1 MGRKSISIL
10 RRRPFGLPLYCA
22 GRRVSVKE
30 KPRIIGVAGTG
41 GKTGVTH
48 FSIMA
53 AGYLNGVRGYRC
65 AVLEWNDS
73 GTFELLMKNCL
84 DTKKGASLSC
94 FTILSVDY
102 YGNAGPET
110 LLLCKKRQY
119 HDVIVDYGAIN
130 GKNWGEF
137 LRCDRQFLVGSMTE
151 WQTGAFL
158 EAAGRWKKADVSWE
172 TLVVF
177 GSEETRKN
185 MEKAL
190 KLPIRRIPVS
200 VDAFLVTGE
209 VIEFYQQIL

>member
-1 MGRKSISIL
+1 MGKKGINVL
-10 RRRPFGLPLYCA
+10 KRRPFGLPLICA
-22 GRRVSVKE
+22 GRRLSVKE

-48 FSIMA
+48 FAVMA
-53 AGYLNGVRGYRC
+53 AGYLSGVRGNRC
-65 AVLEWNDS
+65 AVLEWNGS
-73 GTFELLMKNCL
+73 GTFELLMKSCL
-84 DTKKGASLSC
+84 DRKKGMTHSC

-110 LLLCKKRQY
+110 LLLCKKQRY
-119 HDVIVDYGAIN
+119 HDVIVDYGAITET
-130 GKNWGEF
+130 NWGEF
-137 LRCDRQFLVGSMTE
+137 LRCDRQFVVGSVTE
-151 WQTGAFL
+151 WQMKAFL
-158 EAAGRWKKADVSWE
+158 EAAGTWKRADVSWE

-177 GSEETRKN
+177 GSEETRKS

-209 VIEFYQQIL
+209 LIKFYQQIL